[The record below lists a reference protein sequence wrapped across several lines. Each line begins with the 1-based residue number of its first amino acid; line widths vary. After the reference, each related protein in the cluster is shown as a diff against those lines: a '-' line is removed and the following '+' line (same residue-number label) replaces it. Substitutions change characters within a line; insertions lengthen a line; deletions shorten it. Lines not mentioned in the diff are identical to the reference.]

1 MQSVTSKV
9 EIRDLAS
16 GLWIWRSEHHHW
28 KPGDDWQRIVTS
40 TYVESGGERLVID
53 PLVPKMRAEELWKRL
68 DKRSP
73 TMAAV
78 TIPDHVR
85 DIDEFVSRYQVR
97 AFGPR
102 LFWPDDVPKSKLEII
117 EPDRVLPG
125 GLVALYDG
133 RGRLETPLW
142 LPEQHV
148 IVFGDA
154 MTERAGALR
163 VWSSPWHEKRALPA
177 MRELLKLPFE
187 QLIISHSDLE
197 PVHDRAAYERA
208 LKLPPWMG

>member
-1 MQSVTSKV
+1 
-9 EIRDLAS
+9 
-16 GLWIWRSEHHHW
+16 
-28 KPGDDWQRIVTS
+28 VTS

-53 PLVPKMRAEELWKRL
+53 PLVPKVPAGELWKRL
-68 DKRSP
+68 DKQSP
-73 TMAAV
+73 TMSAV

-133 RGRLETPLW
+133 RGRL
-142 LPEQHV
+142 
-148 IVFGDA
+148 
-154 MTERAGALR
+154 
-163 VWSSPWHEKRALPA
+163 
-177 MRELLKLPFE
+177 
-187 QLIISHSDLE
+187 
-197 PVHDRAAYERA
+197 
-208 LKLPPWMG
+208 